1 MAALQGTLAE
11 DCLFCKIIEQKIPSV
26 KIYEDDLTYAFMD
39 IMPQADG
46 HVLTIPK
53 HHAED
58 VHALPA
64 EWARACM
71 ETAQKIANATKQALG
86 CPGLMMM
93 QLNGAAAG
101 QTVFHYH
108 IHTIP
113 RFDGLDLKLHA
124 RDMVDAA
131 SLQPIADKII
141 AAL

>member
-1 MAALQGTLAE
+1 MSTLQGTLLD
-11 DCLFCKIIEQKIPSV
+11 DCLFCKIIERKIPSV
-26 KIYEDDLTYAFMD
+26 KVYEDDLTYAFMD

-58 VHALPA
+58 VHTLPA
-64 EWARACM
+64 EWAKACM
-71 ETAQKIANATKQALG
+71 ETSQKIAMATKKALE
-86 CPGLMMM
+86 CPGLMVM

-113 RFDGLDLKLHA
+113 RFEGLDLKLHA
-124 RDMVDAA
+124 RDMVDA
-131 SLQPIADKII
+131 SVLQPIANKII